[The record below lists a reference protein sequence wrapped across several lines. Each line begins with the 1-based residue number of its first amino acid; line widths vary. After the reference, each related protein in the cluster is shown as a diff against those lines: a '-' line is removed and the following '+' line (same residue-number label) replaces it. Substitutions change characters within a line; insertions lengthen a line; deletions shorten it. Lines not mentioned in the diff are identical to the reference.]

1 MVKPEFESIS
11 SGLPFEKR
19 IIALE
24 EQKFRDMKAFIGSDY
39 EINSLDYDYYNDD
52 INILAQKYLF
62 THQKIAKQ
70 LGISLSSNE
79 QFYFIDSML
88 NVLFY

>member
-1 MVKPEFESIS
+1 
-11 SGLPFEKR
+11 
-19 IIALE
+19 
-24 EQKFRDMKAFIGSDY
+24 MKAFIGSDY

-88 NVLFY
+88 KRSVLLDKQEQEIFFNYLDSGHDFYIKMY